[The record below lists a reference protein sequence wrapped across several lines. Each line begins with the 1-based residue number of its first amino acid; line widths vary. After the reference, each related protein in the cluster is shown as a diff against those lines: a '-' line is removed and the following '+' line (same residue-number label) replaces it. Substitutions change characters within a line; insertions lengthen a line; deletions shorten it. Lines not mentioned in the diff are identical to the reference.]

1 MPGGCIRSPRC
12 ALAGHGP
19 ALPCAFGAG
28 SPRVPTKVGSYQ
40 GTAEAGPSSHAMGG
54 AGCHDRGLPS
64 REPALVKTRLAV
76 ALLIALS
83 APAVAL
89 AAPPTAAAP
98 ASVAAESAADAA
110 FRALYEKEWKWRQDG
125 GGEASED
132 GDAPASA
139 TRLPDVGAAAQQA
152 RLKVWD
158 QALADL
164 KQIDPKAL
172 SADNQINYAI
182 YHDQIFNLA
191 EDVRLRG
198 YEMPFNADSSFWSN
212 LSFMAR
218 REMKTAQD
226 YRNYIARLNDV
237 PRYFGQQT
245 DNMRAGLKRG
255 FSVPRAVL
263 DGREVSIATVAELK
277 DPTESPLYAP
287 FKKLPSTIPAAEQA
301 TLREQ
306 ASAAIS
312 GKVVPA
318 FQQLRTFFV
327 NEYVPQARST
337 LAAEAMPDGKV
348 YYRQQIHEYTTLDL
362 SPDQIHQIGLGE
374 VARIQ
379 KEMNDII
386 KQVGFKGSFAQF
398 LTFLRTDP
406 QFYAKTPNEL
416 LYRAAWIS
424 KRIDGVIGKYM
435 TLPRARF
442 TIVPVPPDIAPFW
455 TAGRGGMGTYWLNT
469 YNLPARPLYNL
480 PALTL
485 HESDPGHALQGALA
499 AEQGEQ
505 PEFRRNAYISAY
517 GEGWGLYSEKLGVE
531 MGIYETPYED
541 FGRLTYEMWR
551 AARLVIDT
559 GVHSK
564 GWTRE
569 QAIAYLRDHT
579 ALSEHEV
586 TTEVDRYISWPGQA
600 LSYKLGE
607 IAIVRLRA
615 QAEKELGDK
624 FDVKGFHDAVLKQ
637 GSVPLPVLEQQIQA
651 YIAQR
656 KKA

>member
-1 MPGGCIRSPRC
+1 VKSPLVAALLL
-12 ALAGHGP
+12 ALALP
-19 ALPCAFGAG
+19 AGA
-28 SPRVPTKVGSYQ
+28 
-40 GTAEAGPSSHAMGG
+40 
-54 AGCHDRGLPS
+54 
-64 REPALVKTRLAV
+64 
-76 ALLIALS
+76 
-83 APAVAL
+83 AL
-89 AAPPTAAAP
+89 AAAPAAAP
-98 ASVAAESAADAA
+98 ASLAAESPADAQ
-110 FRALYEKEWKWRQDG
+110 FRAIYEKEWTWRQDG
-125 GGEASED
+125 GGAASED
-132 GDAPASA
+132 DDGPANA
-139 TRLPDVGAAAQQA
+139 TRMPDVGPAAQQA

-158 QALADL
+158 DVLVQLD
-164 KQIDPKAL
+164 KVDRTAL
-172 SADNQINYAI
+172 SPDNQVNYAI
-182 YHDQIFNLA
+182 YRDQVFNLA
-191 EDVRLRG
+191 AEVRLGG

-237 PRYFGQQT
+237 PRYFDQQT
-245 DNMRAGLKRG
+245 GNMRAGLKRG

-263 DGREVSIATVAELK
+263 DGREVSIATVSELK
-277 DPTESPLYAP
+277 DPTASPLYAP
-287 FKKLPSTIPAAEQA
+287 FKTLPSSIPAADQA
-301 TLREQ
+301 QLQ
-306 ASAAIS
+306 AQARQAIS
-312 GKVVPA
+312 GSVVPA
-318 FQQLRTFFV
+318 FAKLRTFFV
-327 NEYVPQARST
+327 GEYVPQARTT
-337 LAAEAMPDGKV
+337 LAAEAMPGGEA
-348 YYRQQIHEYTTLDL
+348 YYKQQIHQYTTLDL
-362 SPDQIHQIGLGE
+362 TPQQIHEIGLKE

-379 KEMNDII
+379 KEMDAVI
-386 KQVGFKGSFAQF
+386 KQVEFKGSFAQF

-406 QFYAKTPNEL
+406 QFYAKTPDEL
-416 LYRAAWIS
+416 LHRAAWIS
-424 KRIDGVIGKYM
+424 KRVDGVIGKYM

-499 AEQGEQ
+499 AEQGQ
-505 PEFRRNAYISAY
+505 LPEFRRNAYISAY
-517 GEGWGLYSEKLGVE
+517 GEGWGLYCEKLGVE

-559 GVHSK
+559 GVHHK

-615 QAEKELGDK
+615 QAEKALGDR

-656 KKA
+656 KAAG